1 MSNRRHDQRREARAT
16 RFTGIATVAL
26 LLGAALVGCSDDKP
40 AVCSSVDN
48 LKTSVDD
55 VKNIDVTSSGAVSD
69 LESGLTTIK
78 SDLADVKTDAKSQYA
93 SQLDAVDSALAKLT
107 TSVDAAKTDPSAA
120 TLAAVAAAAAPFNN
134 AVQTLISDVQSTC

>member
-1 MSNRRHDQRREARAT
+1 MSERRHDQRREARAT
-16 RFTGIATVAL
+16 RLIGVAAVTV
-26 LLGAALVGCSDDKP
+26 LLGATLVGCSDDKP

-55 VKNIDVTSSGAVSD
+55 VKNIDVTSSGAASD

-93 SQLDAVDSALAKLT
+93 SQLDAVDSALATLT
-107 TSVDAAKTDPSAA
+107 TSVDAAKAHPSADTMA
-120 TLAAVAAAAAPFNN
+120 AVGAAVAPFNS

>member
-1 MSNRRHDQRREARAT
+1 
-16 RFTGIATVAL
+16 VAL
-26 LLGAALVGCSDDKP
+26 LLGVTLVGCSDDKP

-55 VKNIDVTSSGAVSD
+55 VENIDVTSSSAASD

-93 SQLDAVDSALAKLT
+93 SQLDAVDSALATLT
-107 TSVDAAKTDPSAA
+107 KRVDAAKADPSAD
-120 TLAAVAAAAAPFNN
+120 TLAAVGAAVAPFNS
-134 AVQTLISDVQSTC
+134 AVQTLISDVESTC

>member
-1 MSNRRHDQRREARAT
+1 MRLA
-16 RFTGIATVAL
+16 GVATVTL
-26 LLGAALVGCSDDKP
+26 LLVATLVGCSDDKP

-55 VKNIDVTSSGAVSD
+55 VKNIDVTSSSAASD

-78 SDLADVKTDAKSQYA
+78 SDLADVKTDAKSQFS
-93 SQLDAVDSALAKLT
+93 SQLDAVDSALATLT
-107 TSVDAAKTDPSAA
+107 TRVDAAKADPSAN
-120 TLAAVAAAAAPFNN
+120 TLAAVGAAVAPFNS

>member
-1 MSNRRHDQRREARAT
+1 MSERRHDQRRETRAT
-16 RFTGIATVAL
+16 RLTGVATVAL
-26 LLGAALVGCSDDKP
+26 LLGVTLVGCSDDKP

-55 VKNIDVTSSGAVSD
+55 VENIDVTSSSAASD

-93 SQLDAVDSALAKLT
+93 SQLDAVDSALATLT
-107 TSVDAAKTDPSAA
+107 TRVDAAKADPSAD
-120 TLAAVAAAAAPFNN
+120 TLAAVGAAVAPFNS
-134 AVQTLISDVQSTC
+134 AVQTLISDVESTC

>member
-1 MSNRRHDQRREARAT
+1 MRL
-16 RFTGIATVAL
+16 TGLATVTV
-26 LLGAALVGCSDDKP
+26 LLGATLVGCSDDQP

-55 VKNIDVTSSGAVSD
+55 VTNIDLTSSSAASD

-78 SDLADVKTDAKSQYA
+78 SDLADVKTDAKSQFA
-93 SQLDAVDSALAKLT
+93 PQLDAVDSALATLT
-107 TSVDAAKTDPSAA
+107 TSVQAAKTDPSAD
-120 TLAAVAAAAAPFNN
+120 TLAAVEAAVAPFNN